1 VGAGCRPVPP
11 ATPTQASGDP
21 YAFELLEQ
29 SLVLQQGAVLRDRS
43 FVLSSR
49 FRGSAAIVIAG
60 SEVAVRDVRIL
71 GPGLAPADPE
81 GPAPVGIRVENVR
94 DVAVD
99 RVSIQG
105 LPSSAILGQAIDGG
119 LFRDVTI
126 RDCRGGI
133 RLGDAPSRGLRLE
146 RIYTESGAGAA
157 GGAALSLAALRDSV
171 VTDCCAV
178 GEMSG
183 SFELTNPQKVRIQ
196 GVRGASLRIQGT
208 VEPPPGGDAPVRDVV
223 IEDCLLDKGLGHGAA
238 LSARSCLELSQTVG
252 SVRIERCILNAAAQN
267 GHAIELSRN
276 SHGRV
281 VDCTIRGFNGV
292 SGAIPSHAVDLSGGS
307 SVNDDFERVNH
318 FVEQKRI
325 RSDRNRRPGRAPA

>member
-1 VGAGCRPVPP
+1 MGAGCRPVPP

-21 YAFELLEQ
+21 YAFELLDQ

-49 FRGSAAIVIAG
+49 FRGSAAIVVAG

-105 LPSSAILGQAIDGG
+105 LPNSAILGHGIDGG
-119 LFRDVTI
+119 LFRDVMI
-126 RDCRGGI
+126 RACRSGI
-133 RLGDAPSRGLRLE
+133 RLGDAASRGLRLE
-146 RIYTESGAGAA
+146 RIHTESGGPAGE
-157 GGAALSLAALRDSV
+157 ALSLGSLRDSV
-171 VTDCCAV
+171 VADCRAV

-208 VEPPPGGDAPVRDVV
+208 VERPPGGDAPVPDVV